1 VEQHVIYV
9 RDDEKKE
16 HVKRQLTLVEG
27 LTLIFV
33 ETKRGADALETW
45 LYMQGFNATSIHG
58 DRSQF
63 EREAALKAFKSGQ
76 SPVMVATDVAARGLD
91 IPAVSHVINYDSTP
105 PCAFCCCCCRCCG
118 FLSYIILK
126 PINSISVPNDIDD
139 YVHRI
144 GRTGRAGNVV
154 RAHPIPCSRHH
165 PPSFLFLPFFSSISP
180 PHHRAGPPLSST
192 RKTLTLRGLF
202 TTCSSSLAVK
212 SPTSSRRLAAAA
224 EAATAADAEAAAAA
238 AAAGAL
244 VAGTIATRLAAAAAA
259 VQAAVAAVA
268 VEADTAAAAAAEAA
282 AIGAL
287 PAGVTMAAT
296 RSRPFAFVLPAHLFR
311 DTSAPI
317 CVDFGSTCAPP
328 FHRHALPL
336 HILI

>member
-91 IPAVSHVINYDSTP
+91 IPAVSHVINYDSASP
-105 PCAFCCCCCRCCG
+105 PLFFNLVYPNVG
-118 FLSYIILK
+118 LFDFV
-126 PINSISVPNDIDD
+126 SVPNDIDD

-154 RAHPIPCSRHH
+154 RA
-165 PPSFLFLPFFSSISP
+165 SFSI
-180 PHHRAGPPLSST
+180 
-192 RKTLTLRGLF
+192 TL
-202 TTCSSSLAVK
+202 
-212 SPTSSRRLAAAA
+212 SPTSSSFHPHYTQPRCAHRHR
-224 EAATAADAEAAAAA
+224 
-238 AAAGAL
+238 L
-244 VAGTIATRLAAAAAA
+244 VAI
-259 VQAAVAAVA
+259 VF
-268 VEADTAAAAAAEAA
+268 
-282 AIGAL
+282 L
-287 PAGVTMAAT
+287 PALIFFCEGPCHCIHQ
-296 RSRPFAFVLPAHLFR
+296 REERQRRPAV
-311 DTSAPI
+311 
-317 CVDFGSTCAPP
+317 V
-328 FHRHALPL
+328 RHARRIRQRSP
-336 HILI
+336 